1 MWLNE
6 NLIKFIESSA
16 AISKTTIYISDLR
29 RIRLLAE
36 PTKASL
42 QLDRLV
48 SRELLESLLVI
59 GTGLEQDRYIMINS
73 KNSTIPLIEEID
85 ETDENTDNN
94 FVSQIILPLWVDNEL
109 KGSLVLTSEKRQLD
123 DYDLE
128 LAKSIQIFIE
138 ESIINSINEEFLKK
152 TEKKKLKTTL
162 LKKEPKTISRPKSA
176 DPLQSDPLKTV
187 EESNI

>member
-162 LKKEPKTISRPKSA
+162 LKKEPKTISKPKSA
-176 DPLQSDPLKTV
+176 EPIEPLDPL
-187 EESNI
+187 EETAI

>member
-16 AISKTTIYISDLR
+16 EISKTTIYVSDLR
-29 RIRLLAE
+29 KIRIMAV
-36 PTKASL
+36 PTKASKKIDKL
-42 QLDRLV
+42 I
-48 SRELLESLLVI
+48 SREVLESLLII
-59 GTGLEQDRYIMINS
+59 GTGLEQDRYIMTSS
-73 KNSTIPLIEEID
+73 KNSTIPLIE
-85 ETDENTDNN
+85 DENVETN

-109 KGSLVLTSEKRQLD
+109 KGSLILTSEKRQLD

-152 TEKKKLKTTL
+152 TEKKKIKSTI
-162 LKKEPKTISRPKSA
+162 LKKEPKSTTKPEEVEV
-176 DPLQSDPLKTV
+176 V
-187 EESNI
+187 EENDIEE